1 MRQMIVSVVVVIS
14 LCASSIARADDV
26 PPGHWAYDAVQSLI
40 QQGILTGYPDGTFR
54 GKALVTRYEFAVAL
68 RRALREMSRQVDN
81 LSLELRRR
89 VPPPP
94 PPVAA
99 PPPTI
104 ILTPEEH
111 DKLRQLPDNVEE
123 RLQKLEEQ
131 VRTLNRLL
139 EEFGRDL
146 QVLGEDVRQ
155 LRLEISGSER
165 RVRSLEQQMRQ
176 RVRVNGS
183 VDLIGRGAYGI
194 DRKSAV
200 DLNGYTSNGGLLNNV
215 QVTHEL
221 SLQVSADMAPEVRSE
236 AGFVVGNYLGYLRSA
251 SQFAAV
257 PSRSAGATDF
267 FLWKA
272 NVYLPVYLFGRQGEV
287 RIGRIENRMTPLTL
301 WRPDVD
307 IYTLLPRYD
316 SGYYSMDGLKF
327 GLDTDLLSVMLYAA
341 KHNTVNTNI
350 ASDFMRVSAGNDP
363 VNLFQPGNPLRQRP
377 NRIPYGIVHARH
389 SAGASATVRL
399 GRYMSIG
406 AQFAAIDAGQDVS
419 TTFGPVNQV
428 NVWGWQTEIAP
439 SDRWDIAVV
448 YAQSDLVYHGD
459 NRLSRDNWAFLA
471 RVQCR
476 AGENASFWLGYR
488 DFRPY
493 FAAPGYWGR
502 MGYWHNPTDLRGIDL
517 GWRARMGSVA
527 LDARGGFYTG
537 TGKAIPPSGFGTDD
551 EVYHFVLNTHWQAR
565 PRWAISLG
573 YEGVLWNLKDPQRFN
588 PGAGLASPGKPAEHY
603 VTVGMGYD
611 IGKDTVLRA
620 LYQLIFYDAHGV
632 SSYSLLGTDK
642 ERGGVAVVQIST
654 AF

>member
-1 MRQMIVSVVVVIS
+1 MRQIVVFVAVVTIQ
-14 LCASSIARADDV
+14 CAQVIARADDV
-26 PPGHWAYDAVQSLI
+26 PPGHWAYDAVHSLM
-40 QQGILTGYPDGTFR
+40 QQGILTGYPDGAFR
-54 GKALVTRYEFAVAL
+54 GKALVTRYEFAIAL

-94 PPVAA
+94 PPIVT
-99 PPPTI
+99 PPPAI
-104 ILTPEEH
+104 VFTPEER
-111 DKLRQLPDNVEE
+111 DKLRRLPDNVEE

-131 VRTLNRLL
+131 VRTLNQLL

-155 LRLEISGSER
+155 LRREISDSQSQIW
-165 RVRSLEQQMRQ
+165 SLEQQIRQ
-176 RVRVNGS
+176 RVRISGS
-183 VDLIGRGAYGI
+183 VDLIGRGAHGI
-194 DRKSAV
+194 DHKNAV
-200 DLNGYTSNGGLLNNV
+200 DLNGYTLNSGLLNNA
-215 QVTHEL
+215 QVTQEL
-221 SLQVSADMAPEVRSE
+221 SLQISADITPEVHSE
-236 AGFVVGNYLGYLRSA
+236 AGFVVGNYLTYLRSA
-251 SQFAAV
+251 SQFAIV

-272 NVYLPVYLFGRQGEV
+272 NVRLPVHLFGRQGEV
-287 RIGRIENRMTPLTL
+287 RIGRIENRMAPLTL

-307 IYTLLPRYD
+307 IYTLLSRYD

-327 GLDTDLLSVMLYAA
+327 ALDTDLASVMLYAG

-350 ASDFMRVSAGNDP
+350 APDFMRVSAGNDT
-363 VNLFQPGNPLRQRP
+363 VNLFQPGNLLRQRP

-399 GRYMSIG
+399 GRYMGVG
-406 AQFAAIDAGQDVS
+406 AQFAVVDAGRDIPTS
-419 TTFGPVNQV
+419 LGAVNQV
-428 NVWGWQTEIAP
+428 NVWGWQIDIAP
-439 SDRWDIAVV
+439 SDRWDIAAV
-448 YAQSDLVYHGD
+448 YAQSDLVHHGD
-459 NRLSRDNWAFLA
+459 NRLNRDNWAFLM
-471 RVQCR
+471 RVQYR

-488 DFRPY
+488 DFRPH
-493 FAAPGYWGR
+493 FATPGYWGR
-502 MGYWHNPTDLRGIDL
+502 IGYWHNPTDLWGIDVGL
-517 GWRARMGSVA
+517 RAKVGSA
-527 LDARGGFYTG
+527 AMEARGGFYTG
-537 TGKAIPPSGFGTDD
+537 TGKASPPAGFGKDD
-551 EVYHFVLNTHWQAR
+551 EVYHLVLNTHWRAR
-565 PRWAISLG
+565 PRWALG
-573 YEGVLWNLKDPQRFN
+573 LTYEGVLWNLKDPQRFN
-588 PGAGLASPGKPAEHY
+588 PGAGLASPGKPMEHY